1 MGQIRNRSK
10 ESVEDYL
17 EAILILNEQMP
28 VVRSVDIAE
37 KMEYSKASI
46 SVAVKNLK
54 EKKYIDISNEGFIT
68 LTPSGEKIASEIYE
82 RHRVISNLLIQIG
95 VNPKIASE
103 EACKIEHDISSETFE
118 AIKRHIKK

>member
-37 KMEYSKASI
+37 KMGYSKASI

-54 EKKYIDISNEGFIT
+54 EKKYINISNECFIT
-68 LTPSGEKIASEIYE
+68 LTPS
-82 RHRVISNLLIQIG
+82 
-95 VNPKIASE
+95 
-103 EACKIEHDISSETFE
+103 
-118 AIKRHIKK
+118 